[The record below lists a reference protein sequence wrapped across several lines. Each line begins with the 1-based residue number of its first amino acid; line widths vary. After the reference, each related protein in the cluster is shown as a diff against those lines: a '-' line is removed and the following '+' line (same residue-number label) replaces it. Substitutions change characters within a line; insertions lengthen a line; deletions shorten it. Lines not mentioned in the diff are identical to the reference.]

1 MNIKDAKVH
10 ILCYD
15 DDVFSTDEA
24 GMNAWREELDFLGP
38 GDGMIEHIW
47 CEHGKDKRRFPV

>member
-15 DDVFSTDEA
+15 DDVFSTDET
-24 GMNAWREELDFLGP
+24 GMNACVKNLIF
-38 GDGMIEHIW
+38 GDQEM
-47 CEHGKDKRRFPV
+47 V